1 MKRQI
6 VMKIISAGLIAL
18 AVMTA
23 LVFIFQ
29 LIVSR
34 NNASTTSQERISDAL
49 TRLAESEVTIQE
61 LTDNLNIEYISKAN
75 SFAEMLKL
83 NPDLKDNAE
92 ELDRIKELLEVDELH
107 VTDAEAVIQWGTV
120 PDYFGFD
127 FKTSE
132 QTKPFLPILEDDT
145 LEIAQEPQVNGA
157 EGKLFQYVSVP
168 RRDDKGIVQIGMEP
182 VRLSNTLKDNQPDV
196 VLDDIKV
203 GRSGTIFAVNKS
215 DMTLAAI
222 FNSDYIGKS
231 ALEVGFTEKMF
242 KEGRVAEG
250 TVTIDGSSYYTCIK
264 DNETYYIGT
273 LIPSSEVIGEAIML
287 TLVVA
292 VLAWVSIALLIWI
305 VNSLI
310 AKNILN
316 GMFKIR
322 DSVIAIGEG
331 NMNTRI
337 DVRTSKEFSDL
348 SDGINSMVDHI
359 NANMGH
365 MQTLNGSMEELLERI
380 GGISDSINTYSGE
393 MEGVSMQLSNGS
405 ATQADT
411 VQKLSL
417 AFAEISREVNNNA
430 EHARSANEIAAETSE
445 QLRANAEKVK
455 AMQESMHQ
463 ITEVSQK
470 IGNIVKTID
479 DIAFQTNILA
489 LNASVE
495 AARAGEH
502 GKGFAVVA
510 DEVRNLANKSAE
522 AARVTTDL
530 IDETLRAVE
539 NGTVIAD
546 ETAERLNEM
555 TASVKKSAQLIAEI
569 AQATIQHAKSID
581 EAALGMNEI
590 SEVVQA
596 NSGISYNAQETAKK
610 LDAEAAK
617 LIDMVNTGR
626 HIEENSA
633 F

>member
-18 AVMTA
+18 GIMTV
-23 LVFIFQ
+23 LVFVFQ

-34 NNASTTSQERISDAL
+34 NDASNTSKERIADAIV
-49 TRLAESEVTIQE
+49 RLDESEQAIAE
-61 LTDNLNIEYISKAN
+61 LTENLNIEYISKAN

-107 VTDAEAVIQWGTV
+107 VTDAEAVIRWGTV
-120 PDYFGFD
+120 ADYFGFD

-145 LEIAQEPQVNGA
+145 LEIAQEPQPNGT
-157 EGKLFQYVSVP
+157 EGKLFQYISVP

-196 VLDDIKV
+196 VLGNIKV
-203 GRSGTIFAVNKS
+203 GRNGTVFAVNKA
-215 DMTLAAI
+215 DMTLVAI
-222 FNSDYIGKS
+222 FNADYIGK
-231 ALEVGFTEKMF
+231 AVTEIGFTDKMF
-242 KEGRVAEG
+242 KEGKTAEG
-250 TVTIDGSSYYTCIK
+250 TVFIDGDAYYTCIM
-264 DNETYYIGT
+264 DHNDYYIGT
-273 LIPSSEVIGEAIML
+273 LIPSSEVIGEAIIL

-292 VLAWVSIALLIWI
+292 VLAGICIALLVWI
-305 VNSLI
+305 VNALI
-310 AKNILN
+310 TKNILN

-322 DSVIAIGEG
+322 DSVQAIGEG
-331 NMNTRI
+331 NMNIRV
-337 DVRTSKEFSDL
+337 DVRTSKEFSEL
-348 SDGINSMVDHI
+348 SDGINGMVEHI
-359 NANMGH
+359 KENMAH
-365 MQTLNGSMEELLERI
+365 MQTLNNSMEELLGRI
-380 GGISDSINTYSGE
+380 GNISGSINEYSGE
-393 MEGVSMQLSNGS
+393 MEDVSMRLSKGS

-445 QLRANAEKVK
+445 QLMVNAEKMK
-455 AMQESMHQ
+455 EMQDSMHQ
-463 ITEVSQK
+463 ISEVSRK
-470 IGNIVKTID
+470 ISNIVKTID

-522 AARVTTDL
+522 AARVTTEL
-530 IDETLRAVE
+530 IDETLAAVDH
-539 NGTVIAD
+539 GTVIAD

-555 TASVKKSAQLIAEI
+555 TVSIKKSAQLIAEI
-569 AQATIQHAKSID
+569 AQATIHHAKSID

-596 NSGISYNAQETAKK
+596 NSGISNNAQATAKK

-617 LIDMVNTGR
+617 LIDMVNSGKQL
-626 HIEENSA
+626 EE
-633 F
+633 